1 MYTGRYILIHSVDIF
16 KETCPACRLGL
27 KHSAT
32 HIFPFIQSRPTRFER
47 YGMIHQKHS
56 KATSFRS
63 PSHTISYRF
72 SRYKLHPVD
81 TSWVSF
87 IKTDFR
93 NLSCPGIQSLRPGN
107 FSERRRSTTSSSMT
121 TAYIIPSAIFNS
133 FLYDLFIYIYI
144 YLLSLWEYHEHIKI
158 LQKACIWHPSDG
170 ILRLWF
176 HLLSTFGLEWQRA
189 GDQPTSPVILGNDAT
204 GPCLQ
209 LHGNLLHPQSTSQ
222 KHVESAC
229 EAH

>member
-1 MYTGRYILIHSVDIF
+1 
-16 KETCPACRLGL
+16 
-27 KHSAT
+27 
-32 HIFPFIQSRPTRFER
+32 
-47 YGMIHQKHS
+47 MIHQKHS

-133 FLYDLFIYIYI
+133 FLYDLFIYIYNI
-144 YLLSLWEYHEHIKI
+144 FYPCGSIMNTSKYSKKLASDIHPTGFSAFGFIFFRPSAWNGKELVISPPPRWFWGTMPRGHACNSMEICCI
-158 LQKACIWHPSDG
+158 LNRHPKNMWS
-170 ILRLWF
+170 
-176 HLLSTFGLEWQRA
+176 QRVKHTR
-189 GDQPTSPVILGNDAT
+189 PKKTSVKWNG
-204 GPCLQ
+204 
-209 LHGNLLHPQSTSQ
+209 
-222 KHVESAC
+222 VVV
-229 EAH
+229 

>member
-1 MYTGRYILIHSVDIF
+1 
-16 KETCPACRLGL
+16 
-27 KHSAT
+27 
-32 HIFPFIQSRPTRFER
+32 
-47 YGMIHQKHS
+47 MIHQKHS

-144 YLLSLWEYHEHIKI
+144 SSILVGVSWTHQNTPKSLHLTSIRRDSPPLVSSSFDLRPGMAKSWWSAHLPGDSGERCHGAMPATPWKSVASSIDIPKTCGVSVWSTLGQKKLLSSEMVSLSNSYFGMWSLPY
-158 LQKACIWHPSDG
+158 A
-170 ILRLWF
+170 
-176 HLLSTFGLEWQRA
+176 LL
-189 GDQPTSPVILGNDAT
+189 
-204 GPCLQ
+204 C
-209 LHGNLLHPQSTSQ
+209 
-222 KHVESAC
+222 C
-229 EAH
+229 